1 MRRFHSLLT
10 DKTSSRRVLRK
21 KSLRNTPVPA
31 TPRNGK
37 FSVQQEEIPTAP
49 GSTVESTDREALV
62 DSPNVKDVKMS
73 RIEEQVGVTGDPVFD
88 DSSIDLEAIVELAT
102 LVRGMECGISRDPHC
117 EGLDWIGF
125 VQFLDNI
132 EWTVRL
138 PKPRFPDSLYDA
150 ETFRKRCESMIA
162 TIECVATR
170 TTLPVPR
177 IHQFDLSLTNA
188 LNRPYIFM
196 DCLPGQP
203 LSSLIDVL
211 KDHQLRSIIRQWA
224 EYMMELARLQYP
236 AIGSLYK
243 EDNEFI
249 VGQLLP
255 NSDTPPPAKSGPFK
269 SVADYHVLSSAN
281 KKRSLL
287 KNPKAHGSLLRASL
301 IDSLF
306 PFLLLPE
313 FLNGPF
319 VLSHRTL
326 DIDSILVDSDGRLTG
341 ILGWQNVAVLPLQS
355 HIRVPYS
362 LNLEFLPPSETNAS
376 ISRLI
381 FAKRYRRHFERAMAE
396 ASFDTKWDIPDL
408 IDRSLMYG
416 LFEKAILDR
425 EGEKYLPALWDHIF
439 GKEEQAE
446 TLRNAMRKS
455 KWGLAIL
462 KRSDLSARH

>member
-1 MRRFHSLLT
+1 M
-10 DKTSSRRVLRK
+10 
-21 KSLRNTPVPA
+21 
-31 TPRNGK
+31 
-37 FSVQQEEIPTAP
+37 
-49 GSTVESTDREALV
+49 
-62 DSPNVKDVKMS
+62 KDVIVG
-73 RIEEQVGVTGDPVFD
+73 RIEEEVEVMEDAVFD
-88 DSSIDLEAIVELAT
+88 DSSIDQEAIVELAT
-102 LVRGMECGISRDPHC
+102 LMRGMECGISRDPNC

-125 VQFLDNI
+125 VQFVDDI

-138 PKPRFPDSLYDA
+138 PKPGFPNPSSQAYDA
-150 ETFRKRCESMIA
+150 ETFRKRYESMIA

-177 IHQFDLSLTNA
+177 VHQFDLSSANA
-188 LNRPYIFM
+188 LKRPYIFM
-196 DCLPGQP
+196 DCLSGQP
-203 LSSLIDVL
+203 LSSLVDRL

-224 EYMMELARLQYP
+224 EYMMELTRLQFP
-236 AIGSLYK
+236 EIGSLYK
-243 EDNEFI
+243 KDDDFV
-249 VGQLLP
+249 VGKLLP
-255 NSDTPPPAKSGPFK
+255 NSDTSFPAKSGPFK

-281 KKRSLL
+281 KKSSLP
-287 KNPKAHGSLLRASL
+287 KTPKAHGSLLRASL

-326 DIDSILVDSDGRLTG
+326 DIDSILVDSAGRLTG
-341 ILGWQNVAVLPLQS
+341 ILGWQYAAVLPLQS

-376 ISRLI
+376 PSRLV

-396 ASFDTKWDIPDL
+396 ASSDTGWDIPDL

-416 LFEKAILDR
+416 LFENAVLDR
-425 EGEKYLPALWDHIF
+425 EDEKYLPALWDHIF

-446 TLRNAMRKS
+446 MLRNAMRKS

-462 KRSDLSARH
+462 KRWEFSARRLSAAKTSIAAVVG